1 MVKKYKRDSEVSY
14 TLGTT
19 LTFELL
25 NNKPS
30 IVNKIYIHPSLKKDE
45 TYDKLINL
53 CKKNNISFEEAIK
66 PFNILSIKENCY
78 VIGEF
83 TKYEDNVENDN
94 HVVLVNPSDA
104 GNLGTIMR
112 SSLGFGINNLVIIE
126 PAVDHFN
133 PKVIRSSMG
142 ARFSIN
148 VETFSSFDDYYR
160 KYPQRDIYTL
170 MLQAKVNL
178 SEIEPSNKNYSLV
191 FGNEATG
198 LPHEFLNI
206 GTPVIIK
213 HSNKIDSLNLPIAV
227 SITLYEF
234 TKERF
239 KWYEDR

>member
-25 NNKPS
+25 YNKPDA
-30 IVNKIYIHPSLKKDE
+30 VTKIYIHPSLKKDE
-45 TYDKLINL
+45 TYNKLINL
-53 CKKNNISFEEAIK
+53 CNKHHIDYEEAIK
-66 PFNILSIKENCY
+66 PFNILSDKDNCY

-83 TKYEDNVENDN
+83 KKYNDVVEDTN

-112 SSLGFGINNLVIIE
+112 SSLGFGLNNLIIIE
-126 PAVDHFN
+126 PAVDNFS

-148 VETFSSFDDYYR
+148 VETYSSFDDYLK
-160 KYPQRDIYTL
+160 KYPNRNIYTL
-170 MLQAKVNL
+170 MLQASVNL
-178 SEIEPSNKNYSLV
+178 SELETKQGNYSIV

-198 LPHEFLNI
+198 LPREFLNI

-213 HSNKIDSLNLPIAV
+213 HTNKIDSLNLPIAV

-239 KWYEDR
+239 K